1 MNNIQWTLALRYLW
15 GRKVRSILTTLAIVF
30 GVMITFGMNGMV
42 PAIQAAFGQNMALSA
57 HAVDLILS
65 HETGNTFDASQA
77 EIVRGTPGV
86 RTITPVLERSLLLP
100 ADLAIPTVAGGTLNR
115 LTINGWDASTA
126 AGTLPFQ
133 PVAGRWLEADEGAG
147 VMVRESFLAETGRQ
161 LGDRV
166 RVPGAE
172 GVVDFEIV
180 GVLPARPVLGDEEL
194 FMSLAAA
201 QRIFNAPGQINAI
214 AGQFEEGADG
224 DAVRA
229 LILER
234 LGEGYQAGSIGAG
247 GSEWETALQMANLVF
262 TLFGVLALGMGGF
275 IMFNTFRTVVVERKH
290 DIGMLRAVGA
300 SRRTV
305 LGLILIEGLIQGI
318 IGTALGMIVGF
329 LLIRAMLPLLNPTW
343 EQFFGAPLGDPSFSL
358 WIYIVSIGLGLGI
371 PLLSGY
377 FPARAASRISPLEAL
392 RPAQIAGEEGSSR
405 RRVLVGGGMI
415 GVALLG
421 LITGNLALISV
432 GVLLFLAGIVVISP
446 VLVRPVSQV
455 FNGLLALIFAREGS
469 LAQGNLQRQPGRAAI
484 TASTI
489 AISLAILVALGGL
502 TTTLTDG
509 MMNYLDQSMRADY
522 MLLPEALVL
531 GTGGN
536 VGAGPE
542 LAAGVRNTPGI
553 AAVTTVR
560 QGNAQVD
567 GLAAQVIGVDPQNYA
582 QLAGLIFS
590 AGSGETAYLRLDAGR
605 YAIINGMLASQ
616 KALKL
621 GDSFSVQ
628 TVNGTQEYEVVGVGL
643 DYLNSKVPSFYIS
656 HDNLAADYR
665 QVNDVLLMANRSPDA
680 NRAAVE
686 SALGDLLV
694 DYPAF
699 SLFSYDRWRAVQL
712 EGNMTR
718 TYALYVLMVLLAIP
732 SLLALANTLGI
743 NVLERT
749 REIGVLRAIGGTR
762 RQVQRMIIAESLL
775 LSALGIAFG
784 ILAGI
789 WLGYVIVGVMNVSG
803 FIMPYSFPYL
813 GIVLTVAIGLIFGVL
828 AALLPARHAAQLNI
842 VGALK
847 YE

>member
-1 MNNIQWTLALRYLW
+1 MNIQWTLALRYLW
-15 GRKVRSILTTLAIVF
+15 GRKMRSILTTLAIVF
-30 GVMITFGMNGMV
+30 GVMIIFGMNGMV

-65 HETGNTFDASQA
+65 HETGNTFSADKA
-77 EIVRGTPGV
+77 EIVRQTPGV
-86 RTITPVLERSLLLP
+86 ALITPVLERSIFLP
-100 ADLAIPTVAGGTLNR
+100 ADLAIPTESGGDLNR

-126 AGTLPFQ
+126 AQTLPFQ
-133 PVAGRWLEADEGAG
+133 PVEGRWIEADELDAI
-147 VMVRESFLAETGRQ
+147 MVRESFIAETGRQ
-161 LGDRV
+161 IGDRV
-166 RVPGAE
+166 RVPAADGVAE
-172 GVVDFEIV
+172 FEIV

-201 QRIFNAPGQINAI
+201 QEIFNLPGQINAI
-214 AGQFEEGADG
+214 AGQFEEGVDG

-229 LILER
+229 LILEQ

-247 GSEWETALQMANLVF
+247 GNEWETALQMANLVF

-305 LGLILIEGLIQGI
+305 LGLILVEGLIQGI
-318 IGTALGMIVGF
+318 IGTALGMIIGF

-343 EQFFGAPLGDPSFSL
+343 EQFFGAPLGEPSFSL
-358 WIYIVSIGLGLGI
+358 WTYLVSVGLGVGI

-392 RPAQIAGEEGSSR
+392 RPSQIAGEEGSSR

-415 GVALLG
+415 GIALLG
-421 LITGNLALISV
+421 LITGNLALISL
-432 GVLLFLAGIVVISP
+432 GVLIFLAGIVVISP
-446 VLVRPVSQV
+446 VLVRPVSQI
-455 FNGLLALIFAREGS
+455 FNGLLTLIFAREGS

-509 MMNYLDQSMRADY
+509 MMHYLDQSMRADY

-542 LAAGVRNTPGI
+542 LAERVRNTPGI

-560 QGNAQVD
+560 QSETQLD
-567 GLAAQVIGVDPQNYA
+567 GLATQVIGVDPQSYP
-582 QLAGLIFS
+582 QLAGLVFS
-590 AGSGETAYLRLDAGR
+590 AGDAETAYPQLAEGR
-605 YAIINGMLASQ
+605 ALIINGMLASQ
-616 KALKL
+616 QRLKI
-621 GDSFSVQ
+621 GDTLPLP
-628 TVNGTQEYEVVGVGL
+628 TVNGVQTYEVVGVGL
-643 DYLNSKVPSFYIS
+643 DYLNSKVPSLYLS
-656 HDNLAADYR
+656 HANLAADFG
-665 QVNDVLLMANRSPDA
+665 QVNDVLFMANRTPDA
-680 NRAAVE
+680 DRTAVE

-699 SLFSYDRWRAVQL
+699 SLFSYDRWRAVQM

-718 TYALYVLMVLLAIP
+718 TYALYVLMVLLAVP

-775 LSALGIAFG
+775 LSAMGIAFG

-803 FIMPYSFPYL
+803 FIMPYYFPYM
-813 GIVLTVAIGLIFGVL
+813 GVVVTVAVGLIFGVL
-828 AALLPARHAAQLNI
+828 AALWPARHAAQLNI